1 MSQYTFLL
9 HLAYSSRGCLA
20 FSWTEFYFCFNK
32 ILPAAVIELY
42 FRFPFFHAAKDG
54 MWWRWCYC
62 IAYMRLTTHISAHTI
77 PPKIAPQTNRIN
89 CCLSVQCTHTHTM
102 ESLAEREMSFKS
114 KFTYTQCIPNRIACT
129 IATTRYYHYLIASRS
144 QWDWEKSDS
153 TKPDFITSLVSLSI
167 ALPLYT
173 SIYLREF
180 FFIRQFS

>member
-89 CCLSVQCTHTHTM
+89 CCLSVQCTHTH
-102 ESLAEREMSFKS
+102 
-114 KFTYTQCIPNRIACT
+114 NGIACRARNVFQIEIYVYT
-129 IATTRYYHYLIASRS
+129 MYTKQNRMHHRNHALLSLLDCLPHTVRLRKKWFNKTRFYYVTRLALHR
-144 QWDWEKSDS
+144 
-153 TKPDFITSLVSLSI
+153 TPSL
-167 ALPLYT
+167 Y
-173 SIYLREF
+173 IYLSPWIF
-180 FFIRQFS
+180 FY